1 MGVRRY
7 LDSNQYILRWQ
18 YSSSS
23 DVVKR
28 INCGMKG
35 RYVTVVT
42 RDETKPITLC
52 ELEVFAGGELCL
64 AMLQ

>member
-1 MGVRRY
+1 M
-7 LDSNQYILRWQ
+7 
-18 YSSSS
+18 
-23 DVVKR
+23 KR

-52 ELEVFAGGELCL
+52 ELEVFAVGELCS
-64 AMLQ
+64 AMRSRLTVRISALISSKYYSQYNVN